1 MVAPL
6 VPMVAPLVPCRAL
19 SLSLTH
25 KPGQREGDLRTR
37 GARGDGLCCMVG
49 YGGF

>member
-19 SLSLTH
+19 SLSHTQAWAA
-25 KPGQREGDLRTR
+25 GGDLRTR
-37 GARGDGLCCMVG
+37 IARGDGLCCMVG